1 MAVDRL
7 GPIQLAPGV
16 TRGNV
21 LTLVATM
28 FFLGIIVPY
37 INFAQPFILTEHLGI
52 PRERQGAVSG
62 DLAFWTEIVLIGL
75 SGLMGAWSDRAGRR
89 LVLTLGLALVA
100 TSYLLYPLAGSYGE
114 LLAYR
119 LVYAVGM
126 ASVGVMTVAIQ
137 AEYPAENSRGK
148 LVGLVAMLSII
159 GVLLIV
165 VALAP
170 LPARFI
176 AAGATAVEAGRHAYW
191 ITALIALL
199 ATVVAWRGLARR
211 DGSRAG
217 DLPFTER
224 LRVGLTAARDNP
236 RIALAY
242 GAAFVARTDLV
253 VVVVFL
259 SLWIT
264 QAGRDRGLATEMA
277 LVQAATV
284 FGVVQGAALL
294 FAPVMGFLTDRVNR
308 VMALVVATALAGAG
322 YTWIGLLDTPLGPAA
337 YPAAVVLGMGQVAA
351 ILAATA
357 LLGQEARGTSVG
369 AVSGLFTLSG
379 AVGILL
385 ATKLGGWIFDAWMPG
400 GPFVVTGALNG
411 MVMLAALALMAAGH
425 HRPAAATDP
434 RAA

>member
-1 MAVDRL
+1 MAVARL

-28 FFLGIIVPY
+28 FFLGIMVPY

-52 PRERQGAVSG
+52 PRERQGVVSG

-75 SGLMGAWSDRAGRR
+75 SGIMGAWSDRAGRR

-100 TSYLLYPLAGSYGE
+100 VSYLLYPVAGSYGE

-119 LVYAVGM
+119 LIYAVGM
-126 ASVGVMTVAIQ
+126 ASIGVMTVALQ
-137 AEYPAENSRGK
+137 AEYPAEHSRGK
-148 LVGLVAMLSII
+148 LVGLIAVLSII
-159 GVLLIV
+159 GILLIV
-165 VALAP
+165 AALAP

-176 AAGATAVEAGRHAYW
+176 AAGATPVEAGRYAYW
-191 ITALIALL
+191 ITAAISVL

-211 DGSRAG
+211 NLAPPSSQPMA
-217 DLPFTER
+217 ER
-224 LRVGLTAARDNP
+224 LRLGLAAARDNP

-264 QAGRDRGLATEMA
+264 QVGRDQGLSTDSA
-277 LVQAATV
+277 LVQAAAV
-284 FGVVQGAALL
+284 FGVVQGTALL
-294 FAPVMGFLTDRVNR
+294 FAPVMGLVTDRINR
-308 VMALVVATALAGAG
+308 VAALLGATALAGVG
-322 YTWIGLLDTPLGPAA
+322 YLWLGLLDSPVGPGA
-337 YPAAVVLGMGQVAA
+337 YPAAAVLGMGQLAA
-351 ILAATA
+351 ILTATA
-357 LLGQEARGTSVG
+357 LVGQEARGQTVG

-379 AVGILL
+379 AIGILL

-400 GPFVVTGALNG
+400 GPFVVTGILNG
-411 MVMLAALALMAAGH
+411 LVMLAALAVMAAGQ
-425 HRPAAATDP
+425 HRPVAAAD
-434 RAA
+434 AA